1 MEGEDMRK
9 GMKSKGSDKISD
21 KSKWTMAAREQQ
33 QHTVEFLKMKWR
45 SKNKLIGRTN
55 RKHKIRW

>member
-1 MEGEDMRK
+1 MEGEDMRR
-9 GMKSKGSDKISD
+9 GMKSKGSDKYVS
-21 KSKWTMAAREQQ
+21 KSKWTIAAENNNN
-33 QHTVEFLKMKWR
+33 TLWVLKMKW